1 MQGEEKSDHV
11 ERRRQQIT
19 ISKEELVEAIKDGF
33 IQALNSP
40 QAVEAVEGAVTT
52 WFDKQSGKAVRR
64 MLNSIALGSLLLLA
78 TNFGS
83 IKSWLAGLGK

>member
-1 MQGEEKSDHV
+1 MSLQDTTENRKSV
-11 ERRRQQIT
+11 RIT
-19 ISKEELVEAIKDGF
+19 LSQEELVEAIKEGF
-33 IQALNSP
+33 IQALTSP

-64 MLNSIALGSLLLLA
+64 MLSSLALGSLLLLA

-83 IKSWLAGLGK
+83 IKSWLGGLGK